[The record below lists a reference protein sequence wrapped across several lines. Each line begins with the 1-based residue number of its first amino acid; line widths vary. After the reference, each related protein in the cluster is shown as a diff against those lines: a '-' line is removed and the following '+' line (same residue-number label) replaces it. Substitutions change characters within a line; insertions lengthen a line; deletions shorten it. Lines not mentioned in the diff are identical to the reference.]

1 MSSAVAPIVP
11 PKLPHP
17 EFPELPAIPGGW
29 DSRVYEVAGRKFDL
43 VQPKRPDDFL
53 DDPDVNARHVAD
65 DYMPYWS
72 YLWPT
77 SLEVGQLLLSRSW
90 PAGLETL
97 EIGSGIGLTGV
108 IALAAGLKVTFSD
121 YDEESLTLA
130 AFNARRNGFPN
141 PVTRVLDWR
150 RLPEGIT
157 YPFILGCEVIYERRN
172 HQPIINL
179 LERMLA
185 PGGEA
190 WIGDPGRH
198 TAHLFVADAKAA
210 GFRCEETA
218 VPRIPFPERPDGFT
232 SVWKLSR
239 ST

>member
-1 MSSAVAPIVP
+1 MTTSAAATIP

-17 EFPELPAIPGGW
+17 EHPELPAIPGGW
-29 DSRVYEVAGRKFDL
+29 DSRVYEIGGHQFDM

-77 SLEVGQLLLSRSW
+77 SLEVGQLLLSQTW
-90 PAGLETL
+90 PAGMRTL

-108 IALAAGLKVTFSD
+108 IALAAGLDVTFSD

-130 AFNARRNGFPN
+130 GFNARRNGCSN
-141 PVTRVLDWR
+141 PKTMVLDWR
-150 RLPEGIT
+150 RLPSGLS
-157 YPFILGCEVIYERRN
+157 YPFILGCEVIYERKN

-179 LERMLA
+179 LDQLLA

-190 WIGDPGRH
+190 WIADPGRH
-198 TAHLFVADAKAA
+198 TAHLFVADARAA
-210 GFRCEETA
+210 GYRCEETA
-218 VPRIPFPERPDGFT
+218 VPRIPFPERPEGVT
-232 SVWKLSR
+232 YVWKLSR
-239 ST
+239 AQ